1 MKTNIILEKN
11 ETKLNYIVL
20 LLLQLKK
27 IFPFQCKKKTRHRK
41 HVIKINVEKKA
52 TGYVIVNL

>member
-1 MKTNIILEKN
+1 MKTNIFLEKN

-27 IFPFQCKKKTRHRK
+27 YFRFNVKKTRHRK

>member
-1 MKTNIILEKN
+1 MKTNMFLEKN

-27 IFPFQCKKKTRHRK
+27 YFRFNVKKKQDIENMLLK
-41 HVIKINVEKKA
+41 
-52 TGYVIVNL
+52 LM